1 VKIDPEVGAAL
12 LAGWISGAAVA
23 FAAAA
28 LVLVWLS
35 RNEGWRARFGR
46 TNVRLPLV
54 VIVVVNGMM
63 LGWTMV
69 GLVLGA
75 FYLAAEGSISAGGLG
90 TTNLLFSS
98 LVTGAVVLVLA
109 AGAYIRGRLTWPM
122 WSTALVA
129 ALSLGWLLPNL
140 AR

>member
-1 VKIDPEVGAAL
+1 MPDGETMRALFSGLVAGA
-12 LAGWISGAAVA
+12 IVA
-23 FAAAA
+23 FATTTIA
-28 LVLVWLS
+28 LIAIARDPRWVLMAS
-35 RNEGWRARFGR
+35 
-46 TNVRLPLV
+46 TVRVPLPLAGV
-54 VIVVVNGMM
+54 VVVNGMM

-122 WSTALVA
+122 WSTAFVA

>member
-1 VKIDPEVGAAL
+1 MPDGETMRALFSGLVAGA
-12 LAGWISGAAVA
+12 IVA
-23 FAAAA
+23 FATTMIA
-28 LVLVWLS
+28 LIAI
-35 RNEGWRARFGR
+35 ARDPR
-46 TNVRLPLV
+46 WILMASTVRVPLPLAGV
-54 VIVVVNGMM
+54 VVVNGMM